1 MFQHLTGYAYIY
13 SGFFEGWEM
22 RVMQI
27 LSEYFFYGHKSL
39 TKVYGSV
46 HWAQVEVELFFMNV
60 M

>member
-1 MFQHLTGYAYIY
+1 
-13 SGFFEGWEM
+13 
-22 RVMQI
+22 MQI
-27 LSEYFFYGHKSL
+27 LSEYLFFYGHKSL

>member
-1 MFQHLTGYAYIY
+1 
-13 SGFFEGWEM
+13 
-22 RVMQI
+22 MQI